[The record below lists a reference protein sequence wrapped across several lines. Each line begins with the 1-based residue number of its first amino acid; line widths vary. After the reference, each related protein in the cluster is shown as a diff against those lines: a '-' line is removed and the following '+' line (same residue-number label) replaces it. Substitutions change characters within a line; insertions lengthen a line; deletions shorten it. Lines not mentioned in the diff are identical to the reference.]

1 MRSVDV
7 LHWYKNAQKTGIIYT
22 VKQTISR
29 SKKSGYVYVRFLRYT
44 PNAPIYFCLPKF
56 NVGLNQKPVGT
67 MRPAWGA
74 DPKRVRKEKGKKN
87 PLFQFL
93 FPLLSCVT
101 RPKLVRG
108 PPVKPVYASF
118 KPSDVS
124 RNVLRHWNLSREEA
138 VLSTVYFSAR
148 IEGLILWKNSLCNHR
163 FSRYHFQRH
172 YFYSQRNAL

>member
-1 MRSVDV
+1 MSVSCATLQVHLYIFVCLNLTWDSIRNQSARCGLHEARTRS
-7 LHWYKNAQKTGIIYT
+7 
-22 VKQTISR
+22 
-29 SKKSGYVYVRFLRYT
+29 
-44 PNAPIYFCLPKF
+44 
-56 NVGLNQKPVGT
+56 
-67 MRPAWGA
+67 AWG
-74 DPKRVRKEKGKKN
+74 RKKEKKN

-124 RNVLRHWNLSREEA
+124 RYVLRHWNLSREEA

-172 YFYSQRNAL
+172 YFYSHRNAL